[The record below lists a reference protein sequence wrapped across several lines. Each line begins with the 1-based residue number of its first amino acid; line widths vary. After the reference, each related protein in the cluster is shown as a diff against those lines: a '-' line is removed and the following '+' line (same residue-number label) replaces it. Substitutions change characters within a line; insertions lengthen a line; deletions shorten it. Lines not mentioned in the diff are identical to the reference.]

1 MIGPKTSTP
10 KQSSKMHRR
19 SRTGCFTCRLRR
31 KKCDEGKPACKACKH
46 LGLSCDYKRP
56 MWWSNNEQRRQQKE
70 MIKTII
76 KRTKLTEKTAQI
88 GPMGADTPPE
98 LSYSLP
104 TSDTYSDTL
113 ERTRAG
119 SVDSQFS
126 LEYDFSQAPGVENF
140 NTFATP
146 MHPQHHTPQYNSY
159 SPYEVDIKTERQ
171 MYVNDIPTRRDSSI
185 STFSTFQPPPPHATL
200 PSFPADTWIHEDVY
214 DTRRDSFIGEEGLDF
229 DFFDFAH
236 PNATQQAVIHV
247 GECDRRLL
255 DHFIDNVLRLIF
267 PILDVNQ
274 HGSARS
280 DVILPALE
288 SNKCYLHCCL
298 SISAL
303 HLKATERLQGEQI
316 DSDIMRHRYAT
327 ISELCEALNRDTDHQ
342 QILEATL
349 GMIFFQCSV
358 GRPDDCLPDIPWHQ
372 HFLAAT
378 SLVQKLDL
386 PRVSTSIPPS
396 NASTSVGH
404 PPFNMTLTSWIDI
417 LGATMLGRAPIFADT
432 YREKNL
438 SSSTSGL
445 WELMGCDDR
454 VMYLISEIACLEA
467 LKLEG
472 MDDIQLCSHIH
483 ALANQI
489 DQTEQREPLVSLYS
503 NTGAIRPRQ
512 LSRNMTAVFRLAAR
526 IYLCSLVPG
535 FDKTQTSITDLV
547 SKLAETLDLYLP
559 SGPEG
564 FDRSLVWPLLIAGG
578 VSTPTSR
585 FRIVFDQRCE
595 RLGEHVEFG
604 SFGRMVR
611 LLREVWRQAD
621 GERGQNVRW
630 RDVMQQQGWDF
641 LLI

>member
-1 MIGPKTSTP
+1 MVDPKSSGP

-46 LGLSCDYKRP
+46 LGLKCDYKRP
-56 MWWSNNEQRRQQKE
+56 MWWGNNDQRRQQKE

-113 ERTRAG
+113 ERTRSG

-126 LEYDFSQAPGVENF
+126 LQYDFNQAPGVETF

-146 MHPQHHTPQYNSY
+146 MHPQHYTPQYSNY

-171 MYVNDIPTRRDSSI
+171 MYVNDVPTRRDSSI
-185 STFSTFQPPPPHATL
+185 STFSTFQQPPPHATL
-200 PSFPADTWIHEDVY
+200 PSFPADNWVQEDVY

-229 DFFDFAH
+229 NFFDFAH
-236 PNATQQAVIHV
+236 PSATQQAVIHV
-247 GECDRRLL
+247 DECDRRLL

-327 ISELCEALNRDTDHQ
+327 ISELCEALNRDTEHQ

-386 PRVSTSIPPS
+386 PRTLTSIPS
-396 NASTSVGH
+396 SDTSSSVTH

-417 LGATMLGRAPIFADT
+417 LGATMLGRAPHFADT
-432 YREKNL
+432 YREKHL

-445 WELMGCDDR
+445 CELMGCDDR

-483 ALANQI
+483 ALADQI
-489 DQTEQREPLVSLYS
+489 AQTEQREPLSSLYS

-535 FDKTQTSITDLV
+535 FDKTQASIMDLV
-547 SKLAETLDLYLP
+547 SKLAETLELYMP
-559 SGPEG
+559 SGSEG

-578 VSTPTSR
+578 VSTPTSS

-595 RLGEHVEFG
+595 RLSEHAEFG